1 MSLETVLAANTAAI
15 KDLTAAVLLATSAPA
30 MLPTAGAPA
39 ASPSAP
45 SAVKTDGA
53 PLPPAPAPTPSKS
66 TVVPIKA
73 PEAAPA
79 LVLDYHK
86 DVAPRVMDLAR
97 IKGRDALAALLAEF
111 GAARGQLVPVAR
123 LPELSA
129 RLDSAL
135 AS

>member
-15 KDLTAAVLLATSAPA
+15 KDLTAAILLTRETPAIASVPEGAT
-30 MLPTAGAPA
+30 PA
-39 ASPSAP
+39 AKA
-45 SAVKTDGA
+45 DGA
-53 PLPPAPAPTPSKS
+53 SLPPAPAPTPTKN

-97 IKGRDALAALLAEF
+97 IKGRDALAALLSEF
-111 GAARGQLVPVAR
+111 GAARGQLVPPER

-129 RLDSAL
+129 RLDAAL
-135 AS
+135 AN